1 MKIPLPAFNNAFGHG
16 HHDRAQPEV
25 QFYFDIVCPYAY
37 LASRQLPSL
46 CEELGALIDYRP
58 ILLGGV
64 LKALESEPAA
74 GPAAKTALTMLDVQR
89 WAVHLDAPLTYPAA
103 HPRRTVEAM
112 RLLCWAPR
120 LSWPRLIAAL
130 YAAYWAQGRDIADI
144 EVLADIA
151 ESVGI
156 DRDAARRGI
165 RSPEAAQSL
174 RRRTDE
180 AIENGVF
187 GVPTFV
193 VEGHAGPRLFFGQD
207 RLHFVREAL
216 LHHPLFTPPQHTP
229 ASSTASSTAS
239 LANAKPAHILPSP
252 TDPPLEVAN
261 EARKVTFFYDFASPF
276 AYLAS
281 TQIEALAE
289 RCGAIID
296 WQPILLGGL
305 FRTVGTPMVP
315 LSTYPEAKRRH
326 SLEDMARWAHHYG
339 EPFHFPSRF
348 PMTTVTALRLALLSG
363 DRIGA
368 LSQALFRAYWSA
380 DEDLEDPAALERA
393 LKSVSLPVSLL
404 DRVGEPAVKEKLRHN
419 TDEAARLGVFGVPSF
434 RLAQHHGPPLLFFGQ
449 DRLLFVEKAL
459 RDGTATALSPV

>member
-1 MKIPLPAFNNAFGHG
+1 MKIPLPAFSNAFGHG

-37 LASRQLPSL
+37 LASRQLPAL

-64 LKALESEPAA
+64 LKALESEPAR
-74 GPAAKTALTMLDVQR
+74 GPAAKTAHTMLDVQR
-89 WAVHLDAPLTYPAA
+89 WAVHLDAPLSYPAA

-130 YAAYWAQGRDIADI
+130 YAAYWADGRDISDV
-144 EVLADIA
+144 EVLAEIA

-165 RSPEAAQSL
+165 RSLEAAQSL

-193 VEGHAGPRLFFGQD
+193 VEGHSGPRLFFGQD
-207 RLHFVREAL
+207 RLPFVREAL
-216 LHHPLFTPPQHTP
+216 LHHPLFTPPQHEP
-229 ASSTASSTAS
+229 VSSPSVQ
-239 LANAKPAHILPSP
+239 PPHILP
-252 TDPPLEVAN
+252 TAEGTPPEVAN

-281 TQIEALAE
+281 TQIEALAA
-289 RCGAIID
+289 RCGAIVD

-305 FRTVGTPMVP
+305 FRAIGTPMVP
-315 LSTYPEAKRRH
+315 ISTYPEAKRRH
-326 SLEDMARWAHHYG
+326 SLEDMARWAHTYG

-348 PMTTVTALRLALLSG
+348 PMTTVTALRLALLAG
-363 DRIGA
+363 ERIGA

-393 LKSVSLPVSLL
+393 LQSVSLPTSLL
-404 DRVGEPAVKEKLRHN
+404 DRVAEPAIKDKLRHN
-419 TDEAARLGVFGVPSF
+419 TEEAARLGIFGVPTF
-434 RLAQHHGPPLLFFGQ
+434 RVAQHHGAPLMFFGQ

-459 RDGTATALSPV
+459 RDGTATALLPI